1 MKLILAIV
9 SNDDNN
15 RVMKHLVKEK
25 HFVTK
30 MSSSGG
36 FLKNGN
42 CTLMIGANDEEVHD
56 IIDIISRH
64 SKSRTEMIPNSIAN
78 EYGPII
84 PSMPVE
90 VNVGGATIFVL
101 DVQQFMKI

>member
-1 MKLILAIV
+1 MKLIMTIV
-9 SNDDNN
+9 SNEDSG
-15 RVMKHLVKEK
+15 RVMKHLVK
-25 HFVTK
+25 HQYFVTK
-30 MSSSGG
+30 LSSSGG
-36 FLKNGN
+36 LLRNGN
-42 CTLMIGANDEEVHD
+42 VTLMIGANDEQVED

-64 SKSRTEMIPNSIAN
+64 SKSRTELIPNSIIS
-78 EYGPII
+78 EYGGMI